1 MANKKAYTRIAMVLS
16 IVLLIVWGIMGTGTS
31 LAWFTDTSE
40 EVKNIF
46 HFADFELDVEYRDE
60 NNEWK
65 TIEAATEIFDD
76 EALYEPGYT
85 QVVYLRVTNRGEVPF
100 DFKTAVTV
108 TYFTKATNYFGQPFH
123 LQDYLQFGLT
133 PAMQTEE
140 DMNALVATRALA
152 VRYATMPL
160 SNYYTE
166 SASLEAGQTV
176 YMALVV
182 QMPEKVDNHANYR
195 EDVIPR
201 VELGLIVTATQQ
213 KN

>member
-85 QVVYLRVTNRGEVPF
+85 LVVYLRVTNRGEVPF

-182 QMPEKVDNHANYR
+182 QMPEEVDNHANYR

>member
-182 QMPEKVDNHANYR
+182 QMPEEVDNHANYR